1 MSLPTGQPSA
11 GGVVPAGA
19 LSAYTS
25 RLLSSQEFLGVR
37 DVMKGISNLMPAEMQ
52 VLRFGPRR
60 EAFKALK
67 VHLYMQFV

>member
-25 RLLSSQEFLGVR
+25 RLLSSQEFKSVR
-37 DVMKGISNLMPAEMQ
+37 DVMKGISNLMPTEMQ
-52 VLRFGPRR
+52 VRGP
-60 EAFKALK
+60 LCCS
-67 VHLYMQFV
+67 